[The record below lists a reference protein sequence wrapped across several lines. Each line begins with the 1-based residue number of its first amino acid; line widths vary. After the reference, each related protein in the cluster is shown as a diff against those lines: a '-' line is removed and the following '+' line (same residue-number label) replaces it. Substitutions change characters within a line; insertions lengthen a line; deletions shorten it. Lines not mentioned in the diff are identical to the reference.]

1 MDIRREIMDLRRQK
15 PFVPFRIKRTNGE
28 SIVLSEPFM
37 FGVNEIIML
46 IVEQPAR
53 MIQVPLGDIVSIDV
67 LEPIP

>member
-1 MDIRREIMDLRRQK
+1 
-15 PFVPFRIKRTNGE
+15 
-28 SIVLSEPFM
+28 M